1 MIKSND
7 KGYILITVLLLL
19 LVLTI
24 VGMSAINSST
34 VENMLSGNIR
44 LRETNFSRADAGVE
58 LCSAVIERAVT
69 NQDVQGFANIVDDP
83 NLPTELRSLS
93 FDPDA
98 NTDVSFSSDDQSVDI
113 DIDKMYVKY
122 MGGSSV
128 EFASGTEGVGKGASS
143 GFYSYYRI
151 NATGTGLAS
160 SEAQVGSI
168 YRYVP
173 K

>member
-24 VGMSAINSST
+24 VGMSAINTST

-44 LRETNFSRADAGVE
+44 LRETNFSMADAGIE
-58 LCSAVIERAVT
+58 LSTAVIERAVT
-69 NQDVQGFANIVDDP
+69 AQDVQGFSNIVDDP
-83 NLPTELRSLS
+83 TLPTELRSTA

-98 NTDVSFSSDDQSVDI
+98 NTDVSYSSDNHSVDV
-113 DIDKMYVKY
+113 DIDKMYNIW
-122 MGGSSV
+122 GNDAI
-128 EFASGTEGVGKGASS
+128 EFAAGYEGLGKGGAS
-143 GFYSYYRI
+143 GFKVFYRI
-151 NATGTGLAS
+151 NASSSGLAS
-160 SEAQVGSI
+160 SEAEVGSI
-168 YRYVP
+168 YQYIP

>member
-58 LCSAVIERAVT
+58 LCSAVIERASRR
-69 NQDVQGFANIVDDP
+69 NRGHAGMQWICCRNA
-83 NLPTELRSLS
+83 LP
-93 FDPDA
+93 P
-98 NTDVSFSSDDQSVDI
+98 
-113 DIDKMYVKY
+113 
-122 MGGSSV
+122 
-128 EFASGTEGVGKGASS
+128 ASRTS
-143 GFYSYYRI
+143 
-151 NATGTGLAS
+151 
-160 SEAQVGSI
+160 
-168 YRYVP
+168 
-173 K
+173 